1 MQRNILNGGVNSY
14 EIKDSFNNI
23 VINYAPNFTTIS
35 PKNHYKPQD
44 SSNNQNLTA

>member
-23 VINYAPNFTTIS
+23 VINYTPNINTIS
-35 PKNHYKPQD
+35 PKNIKLSNHFNQD
-44 SSNNQNLTA
+44 KSIN

>member
-1 MQRNILNGGVNSY
+1 LQEGVKSY

-35 PKNHYKPQD
+35 PKNPHYKPQET
-44 SSNNQNLTA
+44 SNNKKLTC